1 VLEQGELAVSC
12 RLDGVESVLPAVAVP
27 GYVGEL
33 GLINSAPRSA
43 TIVTAA
49 NSRLLRM
56 DAEDFGDA
64 CTLSRCR
71 ARRWPRP
78 ASAWAAPAQP
88 IARLPC
94 RLAGDEA
101 G

>member
-1 VLEQGELAVSC
+1 MLEQGELAVSY
-12 RLDGVESVLPAVAVP
+12 RLDGVESVRPAVAAP

-49 NSRLLRM
+49 EGRRLRM
-56 DAEDFGDA
+56 AAEDFGDA
-64 CTLSRCR
+64 L
-71 ARRWPRP
+71 

-88 IARLPC
+88 SPGSH
-94 RLAGDEA
+94 AG
-101 G
+101 

>member
-1 VLEQGELAVSC
+1 M
-12 RLDGVESVLPAVAVP
+12 

-33 GLINSAPRSA
+33 GRINSAPRSA

-49 NSRLLRM
+49 EGRRLRM
-56 DAEDFGDA
+56 GAEDFGDVRHA
-64 CTLSRCR
+64 VPMSSSAL
-71 ARRWPRP
+71 ARPV
-78 ASAWAAPAQP
+78 SAWAAPAQP